1 MVKRYTRK
9 LAKRGGATY
18 REQQKSLL
26 CGKHAM
32 NHVLQE
38 EKFVWEPKVKTLYI
52 PALPVGETAAM
63 HIKKSETKVNMVVAC
78 NEYNENTLKN
88 RESEQYSQALDNLY
102 TRLFV
107 DVEIETKDPKIP
119 EPGSY
124 RTGKYGT
131 KTDDEIKKEIL
142 ADRKTSFAKVK
153 ANQDKDRAK
162 YKEAITFA
170 KDGKVTSINRDKLN
184 EIYKKEWLADQRDEI
199 NRYDSA
205 CDASGNFRY
214 ELLRNWA
221 NILGYKG
228 FSTSFYDV
236 TPDIPGEG
244 ALPKKEGV
252 AIYNN
257 DRATY
262 LTEMLKI
269 LPSQMAKPEFLG
281 IVLGTARKV
290 SGTDIGHF
298 TAVVMYEEDCEP
310 KRRVESDQNKKLYS
324 FIDSMEQTG
333 KDGVCTLS
341 KGAKACY
348 TQTELLA
355 KIKKLEPASMV
366 FLYGYDAD
374 DKGPLNPYKSVA
386 YQRMKAAS
394 SAPAP
399 TTEESNRDAESNNED
414 VYGILK
420 NANEREAE
428 EARKRREELEEERF
442 WRELNWQSNF
452 HPSPNNYASKEEWK
466 KAIIEEARQQKSKD
480 PANIAAVRERRRQIH
495 ESISSI
501 PFEEYEK
508 SKLSKKD
515 DDSDSNSDSNSESDD
530 NSDKDSNE
538 DPNVKTA
545 MVASLSSAEEDE
557 KARTTKEEANLKAAT
572 EESLA
577 ATSEIP
583 EQVYEKEMARIK
595 SLTVPAK
602 IKQILEEHAKAEKLV
617 AINKRLYNIALNP
630 PKGYGVKTSATVMK
644 ENSPETV
651 QKRLDKWTAKLKE
664 AKEALAAEE
673 AKL

>member
-26 CGKHAM
+26 CGKHAI
-32 NHVLQE
+32 NHILQE
-38 EKFVWEPKVKTLYI
+38 EKFVWEPKKKTLYI
-52 PALPVGETAAM
+52 PALPAGETAAT
-63 HIKKSETKVNMVVAC
+63 HLKKSETKVNMAVAC
-78 NEYNENTLKN
+78 NEYNENTLRN
-88 RESEQYSQALDNLY
+88 RESEHYPNALDDLY
-102 TRLFV
+102 KRLFV
-107 DVEIETKDPKIP
+107 DVEPETGEPKIP
-119 EPGSY
+119 EPGAY

-131 KTDDEIKKEIL
+131 KSDAEITAEIL
-142 ADRKTSFAKVK
+142 AGRKASFVKVK
-153 ANQDKDRAK
+153 ANQEKDRNK
-162 YKEAITFA
+162 YKAAITFT
-170 KDGKVTSINRDKLN
+170 KDGKVTNINRDKLD

-236 TPDIPGEG
+236 TLDELGED
-244 ALPKKEGV
+244 ARPSKEGV
-252 AIYNN
+252 FIYNN

-269 LPSQMAKPEFLG
+269 LPSQLAKPEFLG

-290 SGTDIGHF
+290 SGTDVGHF
-298 TAVVMYEEDCEP
+298 NAVVMYEEDCEP
-310 KRRVESDQNKKLYS
+310 KRRVESNPNKKLYS
-324 FIDSMEQTG
+324 FIDSMDQTG
-333 KDGVCTLS
+333 KDGVCILS

-355 KIKKLEPASMV
+355 KIKTLGPASMV

-374 DKGPLNPYKSVA
+374 DKGPLYPYESVA
-386 YQRMKAAS
+386 YQRMKESLSPAAAA
-394 SAPAP
+394 APVP
-399 TTEESNRDAESNNED
+399 TTEESNKEAESNNED
-414 VYGILK
+414 PHGILK

-428 EARKRREELEEERF
+428 EARKRSEELEEERF
-442 WRELNWQSNF
+442 WNELNWQSNF

-480 PANIAAVRERRRQIH
+480 PANIAAVRERRRRTH

-508 SKLSKKD
+508 SRLVKLKD
-515 DDSDSNSDSNSESDD
+515 
-530 NSDKDSNE
+530 
-538 DPNVKTA
+538 A
-545 MVASLSSAEEDE
+545 
-557 KARTTKEEANLKAAT
+557 
-572 EESLA
+572 
-577 ATSEIP
+577 
-583 EQVYEKEMARIK
+583 
-595 SLTVPAK
+595 
-602 IKQILEEHAKAEKLV
+602 
-617 AINKRLYNIALNP
+617 
-630 PKGYGVKTSATVMK
+630 
-644 ENSPETV
+644 ETV
-651 QKRLDKWTAKLKE
+651 IAK
-664 AKEALAAEE
+664 EE